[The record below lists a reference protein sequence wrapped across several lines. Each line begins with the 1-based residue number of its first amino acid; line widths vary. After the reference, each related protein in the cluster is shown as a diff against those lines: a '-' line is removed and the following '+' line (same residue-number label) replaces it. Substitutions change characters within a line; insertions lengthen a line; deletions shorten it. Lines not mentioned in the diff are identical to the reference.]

1 MLTRLPESNARRQ
14 RRTGGF
20 VVSTVVHLAVIVL
33 AVRAS
38 GLTATPTP
46 RRMDDTI
53 LIFKDPERPVQ
64 NDTPRPATANR
75 DPASSS
81 TTSVPVVPD
90 VQVLIPTE
98 IPNSLPDPDA
108 MQPILDHAFN
118 ATAHLATSG
127 PPGGQPNV
135 SDGSPLYTENI
146 VEKAVVAI
154 PGTATPRYP
163 SMLQSAGV
171 EGSVR
176 AQFVVDTLGRVEQGS
191 FRALESTHDL
201 FTAAVR
207 DALSRARFKPAEV
220 GGRRVRQL
228 VEQSFSFSIAR

>member
-1 MLTRLPESNARRQ
+1 
-14 RRTGGF
+14 
-20 VVSTVVHLAVIVL
+20 VVHLAVIVL

-46 RRMDDTI
+46 RRLDDTI
-53 LIFKDPERPVQ
+53 LIFEDPPKPVQ

-90 VQVLIPTE
+90 VQVSIPTD
-98 IPNSLPDPDA
+98 IPNSLPDLDA

-118 ATAHLATSG
+118 PTRVAASG
-127 PPGGQPNV
+127 PPGGQPNG

-171 EGSVR
+171 EGNVR

-191 FRALESTHDL
+191 FRALGSTHDL
-201 FTAAVR
+201 FTTAVR

-228 VEQSFSFSIAR
+228 VEQSFSFSITR